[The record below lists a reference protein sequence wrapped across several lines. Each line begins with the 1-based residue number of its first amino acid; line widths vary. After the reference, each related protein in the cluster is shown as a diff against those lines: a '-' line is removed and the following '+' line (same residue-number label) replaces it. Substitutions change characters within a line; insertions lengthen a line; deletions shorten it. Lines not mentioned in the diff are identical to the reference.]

1 MLLLFMTVANSL
13 SSLFL
18 SLQESSYSF
27 ALKCLISLSTVILLG
42 LIIMYHAREIQVS
55 LPQKKKNSYSN
66 NVLLLP
72 FFGRILTWEEEI
84 KQVLGVCLFFFSCLW
99 STMVRTIGG

>member
-55 LPQKKKNSYSN
+55 LPQKKKTLIVITCYY
-66 NVLLLP
+66 
-72 FFGRILTWEEEI
+72 
-84 KQVLGVCLFFFSCLW
+84 CLFL
-99 STMVRTIGG
+99 GGSSHGRKK